1 MFSIISFTGPSGSGK
16 TTIQKYVGAAPIITF
31 TSRKPRKSEVDG
43 VHYHFTTRENILEMK
58 EKGEL
63 LEVTE
68 YSGNL
73 YASNLKTI
81 HEVVKNQQT
90 SSIVVDVH
98 GARELKK
105 HFNERVL
112 LVGVFASK
120 DECRQRIYSRSD
132 SNIEKR
138 LYSYDEDVKG
148 MLEICN
154 LVIINSDENW
164 LKNKKILDF
173 WRKSFIEIIN
183 TDLATCD
190 KGE

>member
-16 TTIQKYVGAAPIITF
+16 TTIQKYIGTAPIITF
-31 TSRKPRKSEVDG
+31 TSRKPRKSEIDG

-73 YASNLKTI
+73 YASHLKTI
-81 HEVVKNQQT
+81 HEVVTNQQRR
-90 SSIVVDVH
+90 SIVVDVH

-105 HFNERVL
+105 HFNESVFQ
-112 LVGVFASK
+112 VGVFASK
-120 DECRQRIYSRSD
+120 DECRRRIYSRSD
-132 SNIEKR
+132 SNVEKR
-138 LYSYDEDVKG
+138 LSSYEEDVKG

-154 LVIINSDENW
+154 LVIINSEENW

-173 WRKSFIEIIN
+173 WRQSFSEFS
-183 TDLATCD
+183 
-190 KGE
+190 

>member
-43 VHYHFTTRENILEMK
+43 VHYHFTTRENILVMK

-73 YASNLKTI
+73 YASNLKSI
-81 HEVVKNQQT
+81 HQVVKNQQT
-90 SSIVVDVH
+90 RSIVVDVH

-105 HFNERVL
+105 YFNERVL

-173 WRKSFIEIIN
+173 WRKSFIEIS
-183 TDLATCD
+183 
-190 KGE
+190 